1 MAAVLFLRIFLCTL
15 FASALLLMWAYP
27 DSIIVPN
34 FLREQNPNDTI
45 YHVRAYLW
53 VIPFILME
61 LVCMAGERKNLVWFS
76 SLLTVLL
83 TGLLLWP
90 YFDVWRPELL
100 WKQMPYED
108 ARLATALGYFSILVF
123 FSAIFRLIILNF
135 LFAPPPEVHELNEVD
150 VMRLDPSQGRSV
162 KEIAARQ
169 GRVKAR
175 FLFGGAD
182 EGIISRFYDMMRSVL
197 DIRRSRRIMIFSLL
211 ALGAL
216 WFFIY
221 PAVMDNAGFRYQ
233 RDRERMYEKSGEHMS
248 TAALYAAQRVLQ
260 DVAKN
265 DRLRGMTIEEAER
278 YLNIPKEDYNQLR
291 DESEIDSWS
300 SDDIHSSRRR
310 FLTITDG
317 QRRVVL
323 YLRMNADKK
332 HINFADLEEE
342 GWNPV
347 IDEQRRRQSNN
358 WHTFGGQG

>member
-1 MAAVLFLRIFLCTL
+1 MAAVLYLRIFLCTL
-15 FASALLLMWAYP
+15 FASALVLMWAYP
-27 DSIIVPN
+27 NSFIIPS
-34 FLREQNPNDTI
+34 FLREENPNDTI
-45 YHVRAYLW
+45 YHLRTYLW

-76 SLLTVLL
+76 SLFIVLL

-90 YFDVWRPELL
+90 YLDVWRPELL
-100 WKQMPYED
+100 WKQLSYED
-108 ARLATALGYFSILVF
+108 ARLAVALGYFSILIF

-135 LFAPPPEVHELNEVD
+135 LFAPPPEIYEGNEVD

-182 EGIISRFYDMMRSVL
+182 EGIVSRFYDMMRSVL
-197 DIRRSRRIMIFSLL
+197 EMRRSRRIMLLSLL
-211 ALGAL
+211 GVGAL

-221 PAVMDNAGFRYQ
+221 PAVMDNPAFRLQ

-248 TAALYAAQRVLQ
+248 TAALYAAQRVLH

-265 DRLRGMTIEEAER
+265 DRLSGMTIAEAER
-278 YLNIPKEDYNQLR
+278 YLAIPREDYKQLR
-291 DESEIDSWS
+291 DESELASWS
-300 SDDIHSSRRR
+300 AGDIHNSRRR
-310 FLTITDG
+310 FLTLTDG

-342 GWNPV
+342 GWNAV
-347 IDEQRRRQSNN
+347 IDEKRRRQSNN
-358 WHTFGGQG
+358 WHAFGGQG